1 MRKLSTALI
10 MMFFCVGSALAL
22 TQGGAAVGQKM
33 SQNLQALQSYSWK
46 MRTEL
51 KMGGESKVASI
62 HQIRFDLSGQPQKTQ
77 ISAPPEK
84 KKARGI
90 KGKKIKQK
98 QEEMKQL
105 VEALSK
111 TAMAYILPEPDQLQH
126 FLQTANA
133 WEGQGATGGSIR
145 FEGKGFATPQDHVNL
160 YVNKTTKNFQRLS
173 ATTDLEG
180 NPVQI
185 QADYRDMQ
193 NGPTYLAKM
202 TLDYPE
208 AEVQLIVENFDYLR
222 QQ

>member
-1 MRKLSTALI
+1 ML
-10 MMFFCVGSALAL
+10 FFAGSAMVMA
-22 TQGGAAVGQKM
+22 QGSGDIGQRM
-33 SQNLQALQSYSWK
+33 AQNTQALRDYSWK

-51 KMGGESKVASI
+51 KMGGESKVTSLF
-62 HQIRFDLSGQPQKTQ
+62 QIRFDMSGQMQKTL
-77 ISAPPEK
+77 ISAPPEP

-98 QEEMKQL
+98 QEEIKAL
-105 VEALSK
+105 VEALSM
-111 TAMAYILPEPDQLQH
+111 TALAYILPKPDQFQR

-133 WEGQGATGGSIR
+133 WQGQGGTSGSTR
-145 FEGKGFATPQDHVNL
+145 LEGTGFAKPKDHVNL
-160 YVNKTTKNFQRLS
+160 YVNSTTRDFQKMS

-180 NPVQI
+180 NPVKI

-208 AEVQLIVENFDYLR
+208 AGVQLIVENFDYMR